1 MNKFRPFISGTKS
14 DDVPDCYNRVRYIR
28 DACKI
33 LSDVYKT
40 DKDFLNKS
48 FDNEIS
54 KSFKDFRSSEV
65 GKNYRSPYG
74 SNGAPSILN
83 RTIDELVQIHDFIDS
98 KRKESLEQI
107 KKIIE
112 QAKDKQSN
120 IRQTMTEVKEN
131 YEKAQRRLETAD
143 TNLKKFQTR
152 SDRYQLANYDERS
165 TELEDIRNECE
176 QTRTLTRD
184 IYVTEIYKIAS
195 EEHFITQNLFSQYLF
210 EQNHFYNEIC
220 KHLSSRIPI
229 IEQRLEDDD
238 LTPSFHLDLIKHC
251 SKRCD
256 TIIAYPIEISIRLLE
271 NSLREE
277 GLFRIA
283 PAHNKQKKF
292 VSELDLQLIER
303 SSTLNELGYDP
314 HVPANT
320 LKQYLR
326 GLPNCL
332 LTSTLFEQWNQIPQ
346 LNNEQLRLE
355 RISQLLK
362 QLPKIHYENLN
373 YLVRFL
379 TRVAEYSSENKMN
392 AANLEQINKST
403 LKSQPDLIPMEFHSK
418 NRSNSNENLLE
429 NSILSVQP
437 SPGTRR
443 KNKAPPPPPSSS
455 AQQIY
460 QEETYS
466 EQIINPNPS
475 VVSSSSFTSNDK
487 VHRRTPS
494 DGIQLDRPNAPP
506 PLPPPVVVVAS
517 PVIRSKERLSIP
529 LQTSSNYSTNEQT
542 TCNEDKSNE
551 NDTVNVGK
559 LISELNNRMAA
570 AKLNNN
576 NNTQTNNI
584 RVSSIRNSTLN
595 SPGETTDF

>member
-1 MNKFRPFISGTKS
+1 I
-14 DDVPDCYNRVRYIR
+14 
-28 DACKI
+28 I
-33 LSDVYKT
+33 LELMITYYQQLFVY
-40 DKDFLNKS
+40 
-48 FDNEIS
+48 
-54 KSFKDFRSSEV
+54 
-65 GKNYRSPYG
+65 
-74 SNGAPSILN
+74 
-83 RTIDELVQIHDFIDS
+83 
-98 KRKESLEQI
+98 
-107 KKIIE
+107 
-112 QAKDKQSN
+112 
-120 IRQTMTEVKEN
+120 
-131 YEKAQRRLETAD
+131 
-143 TNLKKFQTR
+143 
-152 SDRYQLANYDERS
+152 S
-165 TELEDIRNECE
+165 T
-176 QTRTLTRD
+176 Q
-184 IYVTEIYKIAS
+184 
-195 EEHFITQNLFSQYLF
+195 Q
-210 EQNHFYNEIC
+210 
-220 KHLSSRIPI
+220 
-229 IEQRLEDDD
+229 
-238 LTPSFHLDLIKHC
+238 
-251 SKRCD
+251 
-256 TIIAYPIEISIRLLE
+256 
-271 NSLREE
+271 
-277 GLFRIA
+277 
-283 PAHNKQKKF
+283 
-292 VSELDLQLIER
+292 
-303 SSTLNELGYDP
+303 
-314 HVPANT
+314 
-320 LKQYLR
+320 
-326 GLPNCL
+326 
-332 LTSTLFEQWNQIPQ
+332 
-346 LNNEQLRLE
+346 
-355 RISQLLK
+355 
-362 QLPKIHYENLN
+362 
-373 YLVRFL
+373 
-379 TRVAEYSSENKMN
+379 
-392 AANLEQINKST
+392 EQINKST